1 VKVNNAQT
9 MCLAATLQCCISI
22 QRLARHGATDEN
34 MLTRMVA
41 TVLDFSTV
49 EPEKL
54 YGGAQ
59 TLKTG
64 LKFIQDSGPGQM
76 DSDRVEVLSLTN
88 AVQQIQKVLVNTP
101 VIQNSLGEKLN
112 YLHSQELGF
121 PYSNDSWEKFNQ
133 IYIKTLGTLEPKI
146 IVKGEQNWLQNPLT
160 VAKIRSG
167 LLAAVRSAYFWNSL
181 GGKRWHLLL
190 LRKQYI
196 NNARTLLTNLA

>member
-1 VKVNNAQT
+1 